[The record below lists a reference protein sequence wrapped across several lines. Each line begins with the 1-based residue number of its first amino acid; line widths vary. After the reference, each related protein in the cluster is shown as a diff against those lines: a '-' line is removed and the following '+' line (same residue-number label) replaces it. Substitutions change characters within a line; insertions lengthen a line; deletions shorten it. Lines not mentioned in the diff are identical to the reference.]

1 MSDDNLATR
10 INRFF
15 VIPSSKLQWRFR
27 STACI
32 CGTARRTILAL
43 INLFAADG
51 GVAPRGSAERKIKEC
66 NRSMRMLLEE
76 DSSLLVADNRRFTE
90 LVLSIPNRSGTA
102 RRSRST
108 FAAKNWGP
116 LADNTEKASGLGV
129 WHMDCIVKKVFY
141 YFDTPLKNRIISDDS
156 IFRRMS

>member
-10 INRFF
+10 INRIF

-32 CGTARRTILAL
+32 CGTTRRTILAL

-66 NRSMRMLLEE
+66 DRSMRMLLEE

-108 FAAKNWGP
+108 FAAKTGVHWQIIPRKPLDWGM
-116 LADNTEKASGLGV
+116 AYGLYRQKGV
-129 WHMDCIVKKVFY
+129 LLLQY
-141 YFDTPLKNRIISDDS
+141 AT
-156 IFRRMS
+156 